1 MAFLLASSSLLRAHM
16 QQTDHHH
23 HGDDDGDGDNN
34 EAQQQQQP
42 APGEVLCECLRT
54 CLLQPEWC
62 RECSLPAADDES
74 DNNAPPA
81 KPSDL
86 ARSFAKRIL
95 HSHEALVKECL
106 NVLHE
111 AMATSMT
118 QQEIEECADA
128 MAVRVLAAEEELEAS
143 APPSL
148 FGPSGSRHE
157 AEERLHALVE
167 RHLDLRLLEL
177 GYYLSINLLRVGRD
191 DEEAVA
197 AD

>member
-1 MAFLLASSSLLRAHM
+1 MHRALGRGLGQTERTATIELRSSVSVVPPDSE
-16 QQTDHHH
+16 QV
-23 HGDDDGDGDNN
+23 DGQIVA
-34 EAQQQQQP
+34 ELEQP
-42 APGEVLCECLRT
+42 QVEV
-54 CLLQPEWC
+54 
-62 RECSLPAADDES
+62 A
-74 DNNAPPA
+74 
-81 KPSDL
+81 
-86 ARSFAKRIL
+86 
-95 HSHEALVKECL
+95 
-106 NVLHE
+106 LHE

-177 GYYLSINLLRVGRD
+177 GYYLSINMLRAGRD

>member
-16 QQTDHHH
+16 QQQTDHHH
-23 HGDDDGDGDNN
+23 HDGDGDGDNN
-34 EAQQQQQP
+34 EAQQP

-62 RECSLPAADDES
+62 RECSLPAADDDDES
-74 DNNAPPA
+74 DTTA

-95 HSHEALVKECL
+95 FSHEALVQECL